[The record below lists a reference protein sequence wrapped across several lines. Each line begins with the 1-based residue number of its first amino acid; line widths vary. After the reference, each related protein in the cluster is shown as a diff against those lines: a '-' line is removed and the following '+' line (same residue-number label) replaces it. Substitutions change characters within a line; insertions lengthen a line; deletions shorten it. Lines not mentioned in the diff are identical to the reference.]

1 MMKALFLTILA
12 LLPAAAAAQRDT
24 PGILERSSAFD
35 AESERAVAE
44 FHTASSAAMLYR
56 SEQSLSQLSL
66 RFNLRR
72 EQEALLQPLGDG
84 AFDGGFYA
92 ESYQRL
98 SERSAAW
105 ADARYVRGSRRNVC
119 WNSTADYLLL
129 YPCVTADSVGGN
141 LSTEEYAFGGGYVRR
156 VGRFDLAIRG
166 EYRAGQEYRQV
177 DPRPHN
183 VVSDFTVRLGVGMQ
197 FPQYVLGLD
206 LQGRLY
212 KQDQDIDFFYPPGA
226 SSSELYMT
234 GLGSHYARYSLTETS
249 FDIGYDGKGCL
260 LAVQLMPR
268 YAKGWYARAAFES
281 LTTERLNKPNNTV
294 PVTRLETRQATFAAA
309 YRSGRWSL
317 RAGGG
322 YELRRS
328 IEMVADRTGHSVIV
342 DEQAMYRNRIW
353 RADAEAT
360 VEWRGGTVNYRL
372 SPRAE
377 WRQSTAA
384 YVYPARRMRL
394 AQFCGA
400 VRGSAEWLRPQ
411 WRVKATAGIG
421 CYVSPDEE
429 VSLSGIQEN
438 ISQYLTYTA
447 ARLSGRAVAPEVSLR
462 AERRLSRNLACFA
475 ETGWRPRFYSGGL
488 SEHLLTAAFGIL
500 F

>member
-1 MMKALFLTILA
+1 M
-12 LLPAAAAAQRDT
+12 
-24 PGILERSSAFD
+24 
-35 AESERAVAE
+35 
-44 FHTASSAAMLYR
+44 
-56 SEQSLSQLSL
+56 
-66 RFNLRR
+66 
-72 EQEALLQPLGDG
+72 
-84 AFDGGFYA
+84 
-92 ESYQRL
+92 
-98 SERSAAW
+98 
-105 ADARYVRGSRRNVC
+105 
-119 WNSTADYLLL
+119 
-129 YPCVTADSVGGN
+129 
-141 LSTEEYAFGGGYVRR
+141 
-156 VGRFDLAIRG
+156 GRFDLAIRG
-166 EYRAGQEYRQV
+166 DYRAGQEYRQV

-183 VVSDFTVRLGVGMQ
+183 VVSDFTIKLGVGMQ

-234 GLGSHYARYSLTETS
+234 GLGSYYTRYSLNSDS
-249 FDIGYDGKGCL
+249 FNIGYDGKGCL
-260 LAVQLMPR
+260 LAAQLMPR
-268 YAKGWYARAAFES
+268 HAKGWYARAAFES
-281 LTTERLNKPNNTV
+281 LTTERLNKSNNTV
-294 PVTRLETRQATFAAA
+294 PITRLKTRQATLSAA

-328 IEMVADRTGHSVIV
+328 IEMIADRTGHSVIV
-342 DEQAMYRNRIW
+342 DEQAMYKNRIW
-353 RADAEAT
+353 HADAEAT
-360 VEWRGGTVNYRL
+360 VEWRRGTVNYML

-377 WRQSTAA
+377 WRQSTATYA
-384 YVYPARRMRL
+384 YPVRRMRL

-429 VSLSGIQEN
+429 VSLSNVLNN
-438 ISQYLTYTA
+438 ISEYLTYTA

-475 ETGWRPRFYSGGL
+475 EAGWTPRFYSGGL
-488 SEHLLTAAFGIL
+488 SEHVLTATFGIL

>member
-1 MMKALFLTILA
+1 MKALFLSILA
-12 LLPAAAAAQRDT
+12 LLPAAASAQRDT
-24 PGILERSSAFD
+24 LGVLERSSVFS
-35 AESERAVAE
+35 AEDERAVAG
-44 FHTASSAAMLYR
+44 FHTESPAMMLYR
-56 SEQSLSQLSL
+56 SEQSLSQISL
-66 RFNLRR
+66 RIDLRR

-92 ESYQRL
+92 ESYRRL
-98 SERSAAW
+98 SERSATW
-105 ADARYVRGSRRNVC
+105 ADARYVRGNRRNVC

-129 YPCVTADSVGGN
+129 YPCITADSAGGN
-141 LSTEEYAFGGGYVRR
+141 LSTEEYAFGGGYVHR

-166 EYRAGQEYRQV
+166 DYRAGQEYRQV

-183 VVSDFTVRLGVGMQ
+183 VVSDFTIKLGVGMQ

-234 GLGSHYARYSLTETS
+234 GLGSYYTRYSLNSES
-249 FDIGYDGKGCL
+249 FNIGYDGKGCL
-260 LAVQLMPR
+260 LAAQLMPR
-268 YAKGWYARAAFES
+268 HAKGWYARAAFES
-281 LTTERLNKPNNTV
+281 LTTERLNKSNNTV
-294 PVTRLETRQATFAAA
+294 PITRLKTRQATLSAA
-309 YRSGRWSL
+309 YRSGR
-317 RAGGG
+317 
-322 YELRRS
+322 
-328 IEMVADRTGHSVIV
+328 
-342 DEQAMYRNRIW
+342 
-353 RADAEAT
+353 
-360 VEWRGGTVNYRL
+360 
-372 SPRAE
+372 
-377 WRQSTAA
+377 
-384 YVYPARRMRL
+384 

-429 VSLSGIQEN
+429 VSLSNVLNN
-438 ISQYLTYTA
+438 ISEYLTYTA

-475 ETGWRPRFYSGGL
+475 EAGWTPRFYSGGL
-488 SEHLLTAAFGIL
+488 SEHVLTATFGIL